1 MARNAVL
8 LAALSLI
15 LLFAFLTVSVL
26 VREGIDLLVVIS
38 LFILALLGFGV
49 IAALTAPSDDDR

>member
-49 IAALTAPSDDDR
+49 IGALTAPSDD